1 MKNKFTKHRPLVA
14 GNDWMIVSGSPF
26 ASQAG
31 ADILKAGGNAV
42 DAAIAASAVLG
53 VVRPH
58 MNGPG
63 GDLFALVYMKDTGRV
78 EALNASG
85 RSPAG
90 ATIKVFK
97 EKGYD
102 TIPVKGVLSATVPG
116 VVLGWHD
123 MSSKYGTLTFET
135 LFKRAI
141 ELGRIG
147 FPVYPELTNMIGM
160 EAEYLKKSASAKAV
174 FFKNGKPVQPGDRL
188 KQKDLANSLELIA
201 KKGADVFYK
210 GELGKALVDFS
221 DTKGGFFT
229 MDDLNNHTSSWSD
242 PITTDY
248 RGYELCTQPPST
260 QGIAWL
266 MTTNIIKAYD
276 LQKLGHNTADY
287 IHLIVETQKLV
298 FADRDRYVCD
308 PDFHDIPVAELLSL
322 EYAEKQLDRIDMKKA
337 ADRVT
342 PCEFQ
347 SNGEDTVYLAVVD
360 KNGNSVSMIQSLYEG
375 FGSCAMIDG
384 TGIFLHNRGR
394 DFRMDSNHVNSLEPK
409 KRPYHTLTPGMILK
423 DGKPVY
429 VLGSPGADGQTQ
441 TMTQVTANLV
451 DFYADAQEAVEA
463 PRWRSNP
470 DSSLT
475 MEARFSSHVIEDLKA
490 RGHRIDLRDDWDDI
504 CGGAQVIKIH
514 RENQF
519 LTSGADPRRQ
529 AYAIGY

>member
-14 GNDWMIVSGSPF
+14 GNDWTIVSGSPF

-229 MDDLNNHTSSWSD
+229 MEDLNNHTSSWSD

-322 EYAEKQLDRIDMKKA
+322 EYAEKQLDRIDM
-337 ADRVT
+337 
-342 PCEFQ
+342 
-347 SNGEDTVYLAVVD
+347 
-360 KNGNSVSMIQSLYEG
+360 
-375 FGSCAMIDG
+375 
-384 TGIFLHNRGR
+384 
-394 DFRMDSNHVNSLEPK
+394 
-409 KRPYHTLTPGMILK
+409 
-423 DGKPVY
+423 
-429 VLGSPGADGQTQ
+429 
-441 TMTQVTANLV
+441 
-451 DFYADAQEAVEA
+451 
-463 PRWRSNP
+463 
-470 DSSLT
+470 
-475 MEARFSSHVIEDLKA
+475 
-490 RGHRIDLRDDWDDI
+490 
-504 CGGAQVIKIH
+504 
-514 RENQF
+514 
-519 LTSGADPRRQ
+519 
-529 AYAIGY
+529 